1 MARAAGASVSREDER
16 PGRAGEAT
24 RWPAPNDEEG
34 WRHWSTPGPEVILTL
49 VGMAMVQL
57 PDELARRLEAEAA
70 RRGQS
75 VHVVA
80 AELVAAGLGA
90 DNALESFI
98 GSGRS
103 GSTEPIDVRSL
114 RAEVAD
120 RRLADGA

>member
-1 MARAAGASVSREDER
+1 
-16 PGRAGEAT
+16 
-24 RWPAPNDEEG
+24 
-34 WRHWSTPGPEVILTL
+34 
-49 VGMAMVQL
+49 MVHL

-70 RRGQS
+70 RRGLS
-75 VHVVA
+75 VDAVA

-90 DNALESFI
+90 DITLESFI

-114 RAEVAD
+114 RAEVAE

>member
-1 MARAAGASVSREDER
+1 M
-16 PGRAGEAT
+16 
-24 RWPAPNDEEG
+24 
-34 WRHWSTPGPEVILTL
+34 ILTL
-49 VGMAMVQL
+49 VGMAMVHL

-70 RRGQS
+70 RRGLS
-75 VHVVA
+75 VDVVA

-90 DNALESFI
+90 DSALESFI

>member
-1 MARAAGASVSREDER
+1 MRTTG
-16 PGRAGEAT
+16 GRTDGPLRMT
-24 RWPAPNDEEG
+24 MEG
-34 WRHWSTPGPEVILTL
+34 WRRSSTAGPEVILTL
-49 VGMAMVQL
+49 VGMAMVHL

-70 RRGQS
+70 RRGLS
-75 VHVVA
+75 VDVVA

-90 DNALESFI
+90 DNALEFFI